1 MQKARPTANKRL
13 RERQRADRRKE
24 KAQRRVESN
33 ARRAQAPPRPQG
45 EDPDIAGIRPGP
57 QPSPYAEMGDD
68 LSVEAAGDDLTEE

>member
-24 KAQRRVESN
+24 KAQRRQESS
-33 ARRAQAPPRPQG
+33 ARRAQAPPRQPG

-57 QPSPYAEMGDD
+57 QPSPYADMIEGFDQAD
-68 LSVEAAGDDLTEE
+68 EATEE

>member
-1 MQKARPTANKRL
+1 MQKARPTANKRQ

-24 KAQRRVESN
+24 KAQKRLESS
-33 ARRAQAPPRPQG
+33 ARRAQAPPRATG

-68 LSVEAAGDDLTEE
+68 MSAAPTPDDLVEE